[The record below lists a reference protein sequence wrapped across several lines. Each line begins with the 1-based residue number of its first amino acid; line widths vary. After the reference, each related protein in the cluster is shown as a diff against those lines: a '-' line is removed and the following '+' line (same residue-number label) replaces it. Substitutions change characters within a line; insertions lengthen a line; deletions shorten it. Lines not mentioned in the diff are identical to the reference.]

1 MNGMEFHLLAFLGWP
16 EIVGILLVLLLLFG
30 AKKLPELARGLGRG
44 INEFRRASRDVQD
57 ELQRAV
63 EEEPPPPRPSPPP
76 AQPRSASAEP
86 APGSPAGN
94 A

>member
-1 MNGMEFHLLAFLGWP
+1 MNGLEPSLLAFLGWP

-44 INEFRRASRDVQD
+44 INEFKRTSRDVQD

-63 EEEPPPPRPSPPP
+63 EEEPPLSRPGANPAPPRN
-76 AQPRSASAEP
+76 ATAEP
-86 APGSPAGN
+86 APGNTPGN